1 VLFAV
6 SHPPDPR
13 PALAVLTTNQI
24 SDDAIEE
31 LKERM
36 LGWGTPNGLLFGRD
50 YCVILRDTYSSLDV
64 DSLQED
70 GRVETALLL
79 AEVPADARAF
89 EVRVFDW
96 LQSMAASWSRALPSD
111 GKVSAPFIAD
121 IVPAVSG
128 SLVREVAA

>member
-1 VLFAV
+1 
-6 SHPPDPR
+6 
-13 PALAVLTTNQI
+13 
-24 SDDAIEE
+24 
-31 LKERM
+31 M
-36 LGWGTPNGLLFGRD
+36 LGWGSPNGLLFGRD
-50 YCVILRDTYSSLDV
+50 YCVILRDTYSSLEA
-64 DSLQED
+64 DSFQED

-79 AEVPADARAF
+79 SDVPEGARDF
-89 EVRVFDW
+89 EARVLEW